1 LRVRHGK
8 LNQSHMAKA
17 NNQQSNLQS
26 RPPVVVVLGHVDH
39 GKTSI
44 LDYIRKTKVVEKE
57 SGGITQHVGAYQV
70 EVGNPP
76 SSRQG
81 GTAEGQ
87 RKVTFIDTPGHE
99 AFSAMRSRGAN
110 VADLAVLVVAADEGI
125 KPQTKEVINLVTH
138 LNLPFVV
145 ALNKADKP
153 GIIVEKIKKQ
163 LADNGVLAESLGGKV
178 PMILTSAKTG
188 AGIDELLE
196 MILLLSEM
204 EELKADFSVPASGVL
219 IESFLDSK
227 RGPTA
232 TLLVR
237 QGILSSKDA
246 VATESTFG
254 SIKTMEDFMGRTIEK
269 AEPSTP
275 VRATGF
281 LEVPL
286 LGEEW
291 QVMENPEAAKARA
304 SQKGEIERKKREP
317 AQILNI
323 SPEQKVFNL
332 ILKADVFGSLEALRQ
347 TLETISQQEVVLRVV
362 LAEVGEIGEADV
374 KLADS
379 AKAKIFGFR
388 ISPSRIAL
396 NVAQR
401 LGVRIF
407 CFDVIYELVKVVR
420 EQMALMLE
428 PEVVRQE
435 IGQLKILAIFKRDG
449 SRQIVGGRVTRGKAE
464 RGSFA
469 EVQRGEEKLGRG
481 KIAQL
486 QANKIDVDSCQKDK
500 ECGMLFEGEPIV
512 EKGDTLV
519 FFREEKK
526 RREL

>member
-1 LRVRHGK
+1 
-8 LNQSHMAKA
+8 MAEKTE
-17 NNQQSNLQS
+17 QKSNIHS

-44 LDYIRKTKVVEKE
+44 LDFIRKTKVVEKE
-57 SGGITQHVGAYQV
+57 SGGITQHIGAYQI
-70 EVGNPP
+70 EHAG
-76 SSRQG
+76 
-81 GTAEGQ
+81 
-87 RKVTFIDTPGHE
+87 KMITFVDTPGHE
-99 AFSAMRSRGAN
+99 AFSAMRSRGAK
-110 VADLAVLVVAADEGI
+110 VADLAVLVVAADEGV

-138 LNLPFVV
+138 QSLPFVV

-163 LADNGVLAESLGGKV
+163 LADNGVLAESSGGKV

-196 MILLLSEM
+196 MILLLAEM
-204 EELKADFSVPASGVL
+204 EELKADFSVSASGVV

-237 QGILSSKDA
+237 QGVLFSKDA
-246 VATESTFG
+246 IAAESTFG
-254 SIKTMEDFMGRTIEK
+254 SIKTMEDFVGRAIEK

-275 VRATGF
+275 VRVTGF
-281 LEVPL
+281 FGVPPV
-286 LGEEW
+286 GEEW

-304 SQKGEIERKKREP
+304 SQKGEIEKKKREP
-317 AQILNI
+317 AQILDI
-323 SPEQKVFNL
+323 KPGQKVFNL

-347 TLETISQQEVVLRVV
+347 TLETIPQEEVVLRVI

-388 ISPSRIAL
+388 VGPTQIAS

-401 LGVRIF
+401 QGVRIF
-407 CFDVIYELVKVVR
+407 SFDVIYELVKAVR

-428 PEVVRQE
+428 PEVVRE
-435 IGQLKILAIFKRDG
+435 ELGQLKILATFKRDG
-449 SRQIVGGRVTRGKAE
+449 SRQIFGGRVTKGKAE
-464 RGSFA
+464 RGNFA
-469 EVQRGEEKLGRG
+469 EVFRGEEKLGRG
-481 KIAQL
+481 KITQL

-512 EKGDTLV
+512 EKGDTLI
-519 FFREEKK
+519 FFKEEKK